1 MNFFRLVIF
10 FIFIYLGYRILK
22 ILMQFFSPT
31 PAAKSSPEV
40 KMKKENA
47 KLNIK
52 KEDIIEVDFEELK
65 SQNSETEKK

>member
-1 MNFFRLVIF
+1 
-10 FIFIYLGYRILK
+10 
-22 ILMQFFSPT
+22 MQFFSPT
-31 PAAKSSPEV
+31 SATKSSPEV